1 MAGADQSDVEQALV
15 TLISGALYPLGESAA
30 STVGPTCRIYR
41 GWPNAAAL
49 DADLAAG
56 RINVTVFPV
65 DQLQR
70 NTTRFPDQ
78 WQAVPAPPTLTA
90 SVAGLSVSF
99 AGSAAAGQL
108 AGVLAD
114 DSSYVYRTQTGDTPA
129 MVAAALA
136 VALRADRIAQ
146 LSDAT
151 ITIPNAGRLIAR
163 TAADTAATQELR
175 RQQQGFR
182 ITAWCPSPATRD
194 AVAIAI
200 DPTLAALTFIA
211 LPDGS
216 AGRLRFASTTTFD
229 QQEDAAL
236 YRRDLLYTVEY
247 ATTATALQPAM
258 LFGDLVLNGTSF
270 IA

>member
-1 MAGADQSDVEQALV
+1 MADQSDVEQALV
-15 TLISGALYPLGESAA
+15 TLISAALYPLGESAA
-30 STVGPTCRIYR
+30 STIGPTCRIYR

-49 DADLAAG
+49 DTDLAAG

-65 DQLQR
+65 QQLQR

-78 WQAVPAPPTLTA
+78 WQATPAVPTLTVTT
-90 SVAGLSVSF
+90 SGLSVTF
-99 AGSAAAGQL
+99 AGSAVAGQL

-114 DSSYVYRTQTGDTPA
+114 NQGYVYRTQTGDTPA
-129 MVAAALA
+129 MVAASLA
-136 VALRADRIAQ
+136 VALRANRIAQ
-146 LSDAT
+146 LANAT
-151 ITIPNAGRLIAR
+151 ITIPNAGRLLAR
-163 TAADTAATQELR
+163 TVADTSATQEVR
-175 RQQQGFR
+175 RQEQGFR

-200 DPTLAALTFIA
+200 DPALAAITFIA

-247 ATTATALQPAM
+247 PTTLTALQPAM
-258 LFGDLVLNGTSF
+258 LFGDLDLNGNSF
-270 IA
+270 LA